1 MKKNILLIT
10 AMVAGSFY
18 AGAQSINFEADQ
30 LYPEGIAYNRITDE
44 FLVSSLKYG
53 KIGKVSREGIYTP
66 LTTDSLLISTNG
78 LYVDPKTNTVYACV
92 TDAGF
97 SVHTQAKTQ
106 RKLAKVIA
114 YDLTDGHRKSVVDLQ
129 PLNKDEGNFANDIT
143 ADTLGNLYVTNS
155 LSPIIFKI
163 NKNGVPSVFARSEA
177 LWKQEGFNLNGI
189 VYHPNGFLI
198 VAQSNTGVL
207 YKVDCKDP
215 NNIRHIMCPPIVG
228 ADGLVLNGKNELL
241 VISNKEK
248 KVFKLVSNGDWVN
261 ADLKG
266 TADCEQNTPTTGV
279 YVKGSYYVL
288 NAKLNELMDP
298 AAPKSKI
305 FTIQEIKF

>member
-10 AMVAGSFY
+10 AFLAGSFY
-18 AGAQSINFEADQ
+18 TNAQSINFEADQ
-30 LYPEGIAYNRITDE
+30 LYPEGIAYNKITDE

-53 KIGKVSREGIYTP
+53 KIGKVNRDGTYT
-66 LTTDSLLISTNG
+66 TFITDSLLISTNG
-78 LYVDPKTNTVYACV
+78 LHVDNKTNTLFVCV
-92 TDAGF
+92 TDPGV
-97 SVHTQAKTQ
+97 SPLTSTKTQ
-106 RKLAKVIA
+106 LKLAKVIA
-114 YDLTDGHRKSVVDLQ
+114 YDLTDGHRKFVVDLQ
-129 PLNKDEGNFANDIT
+129 PLNKDNGNFANDIT
-143 ADTLGNLYVTNS
+143 ADTVGNLYVTNS

-163 NKNGVPSVFARSEA
+163 NKKGVPSIFASSQT

-198 VAQSNTGVL
+198 VAQSNTGIL

-215 NNIRHIMCPPIVG
+215 NNIRHIMCPPIEG

-241 VISNKEK
+241 VISNKDK
-248 KVFKLVSNGDWVN
+248 KVFKLVSNSDWTN
-261 ADLKG
+261 ADQIG
-266 TADCEQNTPTTGV
+266 STDCEQSGPTTGV

-288 NAKLNELMDP
+288 NAKLNELFDP
-298 AAPKSKI
+298 TQPKSKV